1 MFVRERGWN
10 LITDFNIVASP
21 TLSSY
26 HPRPIIRFFCSDR
39 GPSVWADTWDMVA
52 SSRYKTKFKNISWII
67 LFLSL
72 SPPWWRRTRCIPWT
86 RRRGGQ
92 RPGTSRTPAHCRAS
106 SARGGSARSP
116 PSPASS
122 PGYAGSAANILRV
135 IINNRHSRVMR
146 GMEGNIDKTY
156 SKLSF
161 IYIFYLGFVYCLIFS
176 QHKWRINPVTKTG
189 QRLYMVM
196 SWYSMCSVQC
206 TGYSIDDDRSTCFCF
221 PSSQSL
227 LSSSRMPPL

>member
-52 SSRYKTKFKNISWII
+52 SSRYKTKFKNISWIYI
-67 LFLSL
+67 LFLSI

-92 RPGTSRTPAHCRAS
+92 RPGTSRTPARCRAS

-122 PGYAGSAANILRV
+122 PGYAGTAANILGV
-135 IINNRHSRVMR
+135 IINNRGMR
-146 GMEGNIDKTY
+146 GMEGNTDKTY

-161 IYIFYLGFVYCLIFS
+161 IYISISFIWDFS
-176 QHKWRINPVTKTG
+176 IASHFHSINEGSIQSP
-189 QRLYMVM
+189 RL
-196 SWYSMCSVQC
+196 
-206 TGYSIDDDRSTCFCF
+206 DRGSTW
-221 PSSQSL
+221 
-227 LSSSRMPPL
+227 

>member
-52 SSRYKTKFKNISWII
+52 SSRYKTRFKNISWI
-67 LFLSL
+67 LPFLSL
-72 SPPWWRRTRCIPWT
+72 SPPWWRQTRCIPWT

-92 RPGTSRTPAHCRAS
+92 RPGTSRTPARCRAS

-122 PGYAGSAANILRV
+122 PGYAGSAANILG
-135 IINNRHSRVMR
+135 
-146 GMEGNIDKTY
+146 GMEGNTDKTFL
-156 SKLSF
+156 KLSF
-161 IYIFYLGFVYCLIFS
+161 IYASNSFIWDLYIASYFHS
-176 QHKWRINPVTKTG
+176 INEGSIQSP
-189 QRLYMVM
+189 RLD
-196 SWYSMCSVQC
+196 S
-206 TGYSIDDDRSTCFCF
+206 GSTW
-221 PSSQSL
+221 
-227 LSSSRMPPL
+227 